1 MTSSRE
7 VQLAARPVGAPKP
20 SDFQM
25 ADTELPALQDG
36 QLRVQNLFLSVDPY
50 MRGRMND
57 VKSYTP
63 PFALNE
69 TMTGGAVGRV
79 LESRARGVQV
89 GDTVLH
95 DRGWRTHANVNA
107 AQARVLKDLPGV
119 PLSAYLG
126 VLGMPGLTAYAG
138 LLRSA
143 ELRAGDVVFVSGAA
157 GAVGSAVGQ
166 IARLKGAARVIGSA
180 GSAGK
185 VAHLIN
191 DLGFDAAFNYRD
203 GPVAAQLREAAPNGI
218 DVYFDN
224 VGGEHL
230 EAAISSLKV
239 GGHAAIC
246 GMISGYNATEAAP
259 APRNLAQII
268 GKQLTLRGFLVTPHY
283 DLYETFLQEVGGYVA
298 SGQMKF
304 DETTVDGIDAAPEA
318 FIGLLAG
325 QNTGKMIV
333 CLGGAEQ
340 A

>member
-1 MTSSRE
+1 MTTSRE
-7 VQLAARPVGAPKP
+7 VQLVARPQGAPRP
-20 SDFQM
+20 TDFRL
-25 ADTELPALQDG
+25 TEQPLPEPQDG
-36 QLRVQNLFLSVDPY
+36 QLLVENLYLTVDPY

-79 LESRARGVQV
+79 RVSRAEGVQA
-89 GDTVLH
+89 GEYVLH
-95 DRGWRTHANVNA
+95 DQGWRTHAVLDA
-107 AQARVLKDLPGV
+107 RRARVIRPLPGV

-138 LLRSA
+138 LLRVA
-143 ELRAGDVVFVSGAA
+143 AFQPGDAVFVSGAA

-166 IARLKGAARVIGSA
+166 IARLKGASRVVGSA
-180 GSAGK
+180 GSADK
-185 VAHLIN
+185 VRHLT
-191 DLGFDAAFNYRD
+191 DVLGFDAAFSYRD
-203 GPVAAQLREAAPNGI
+203 GPVGRQLREAAPDGL

-230 EAAISSLKV
+230 EAAISSLKP
-239 GGHAAIC
+239 GGRAAIC
-246 GMISGYNATEAAP
+246 GMISQYNSTEP
-259 APRNLAQII
+259 PVAPRNLAQMI

-283 DLYETFLQEVGGYVA
+283 DLYDTFVQEVGGWIQA
-298 SGQMKF
+298 GQLHY
-304 DETTVDGIDAAPEA
+304 DETVVDGIEAAPGA
-318 FIGLLAG
+318 FIGLLEG

-333 CLGGAEQ
+333 RLEGQ